1 MDGEAMNDAVYKRNQ
16 LVEERFNVVITQI
29 PYDKSTFAQAF
40 KNSVLAAD
48 DAYDVYVDT
57 YEKVMQSGYE
67 YGLEVSSLP
76 YVDLSQSWWDT
87 ILLRRAHWV
96 AKLMVCLETLTSLTI
111 KPHIV
116 CFSTRI

>member
-1 MDGEAMNDAVYKRNQ
+1 MNDAVYKRNQ

-76 YVDLSQSWWDT
+76 YVDLSQSWWDSD
-87 ILLRRAHWV
+87 IIAESALGG
-96 AKLMVCLETLTSLTI
+96 KLMVCLETLTSLII
-111 KPHIV
+111 KLPIA
-116 CFSTRI
+116 FSSTRI